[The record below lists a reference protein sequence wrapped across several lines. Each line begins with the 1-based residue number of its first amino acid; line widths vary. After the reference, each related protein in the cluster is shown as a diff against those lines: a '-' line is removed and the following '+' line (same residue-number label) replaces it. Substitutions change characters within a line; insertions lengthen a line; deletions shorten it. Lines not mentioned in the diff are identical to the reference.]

1 MIARFVSSSFAL
13 SAPNRFTRDNPKS
26 TQPTDAQHAESVLTH
41 TSSAMIGKPFRPPSF
56 VRRTPSTDEPPAKKR
71 RTSPDAPAIASIRNA
86 PVDRKPL
93 LTVSNPAATP
103 QPLPEDTNERYYT
116 VLWRKYTNKK
126 HKNWD
131 GDGVLA
137 VKGGYGTLT
146 DSNTGKELGRGACNR
161 PLLAGSALSLGG
173 KELEIDSIIKRD
185 DYMSGRTFLGAVA
198 SAPAQPIKR
207 AEPSYKPLVA
217 AKGLTTGPKKTVRT
231 LSDNVGTEDDLV
243 MNRKPATAGKVFK
256 TPLLSSTVLP
266 RTNSSV
272 PQPRHDPGQPKALIM
287 KRPSSCPKGKQ
298 IVDVVVDPVLSKHL
312 RDHQREGVQFLYECV
327 MGMRCEG
334 EGAIMADEMGLGKT
348 LQTITLLWTLMKQN
362 PVYESPPVITKALIV
377 CPAGLVDNWRRE
389 FRKWLGNERI
399 GVFVADPKNKKITN
413 FTMGKAYN
421 VMIIGY
427 EMLRTVQEEMQK
439 GTIDIVIAD
448 EGHRLKTA
456 NNKAMQAI
464 QSLNTERRIILSG
477 TPLQNDLGEFY
488 TAIDFVNPGLLGQRS
503 AFKRTFEGPIVRS
516 RQPDASESE
525 LEKGEARWKELV
537 SLTSRFMI
545 RRTAEVLTKYLPPKT
560 EHIVFCRPTAAQAAA
575 YRAILT
581 SPIFAVA
588 LGNTDMALQ
597 LISVLKKICN
607 SPALLKS
614 KKDADDTP
622 SEMLQS
628 LLPLIPPKVL
638 NSNASSAK
646 LRVLDSLIHRIYTT
660 TQEKVVIVSN
670 YTQTLDMIERLLVSL
685 SYTYCRLDG
694 STPAKNRQALV
705 EKFNRS
711 SQKNYFAFLLSA
723 KSGGMGL
730 NLIGA
735 SRIVL
740 FDIDWNPATD
750 LQAMS
755 RIHRDGQKL
764 PCKIYRFMIQGGLD
778 EKIYQRQIMKMGL
791 ANAVVD
797 NKASAS
803 SFSREELKD
812 LFRLDERETCQTH
825 DLLGCNCD
833 CRGFLEAP
841 IDPLTEIKEEEE
853 EAEDEDDLPLR
864 GFGAASQVDIEDQ
877 EERIRSRR
885 KAKQPKLTMLMEYRH
900 IDPKHLRE
908 EGAEEV
914 DLVGDGDEDARGN
927 SVDSDA
933 VALAVDDD
941 VFLDLLKEKDSRVG
955 FVLTK
960 SSS

>member
-1 MIARFVSSSFAL
+1 
-13 SAPNRFTRDNPKS
+13 
-26 TQPTDAQHAESVLTH
+26 
-41 TSSAMIGKPFRPPSF
+41 MIGKPFRPPSF
-56 VRRTPSTDEPPAKKR
+56 VRPTSSSGEPPAKKR
-71 RTSPDAPAIASIRNA
+71 RISSDVPPSRPTPGE
-86 PVDRKPL
+86 RKPL
-93 LTVSNPAATP
+93 IAVENPAP
-103 QPLPEDTNERYYT
+103 PPSPSPDPNEQYYT
-116 VLWRKYTNKK
+116 VLWRKYTTKKNKT
-126 HKNWD
+126 WD

-137 VKGGYGTLT
+137 IIGAFATLT
-146 DSNTGKELGRGACNR
+146 DSDTGKELGRGACNR
-161 PLLAGSALSLGG
+161 PLLPGSALSLGG
-173 KELEIDSIIKRD
+173 KELEIDSVIRKEE
-185 DYMSGRTFLGAVA
+185 YLSGRIFLGGTA
-198 SAPAQPIKR
+198 APPAEPKR
-207 AEPSYKPLVA
+207 AKPGYKPLA
-217 AKGLTTGPKKTVRT
+217 AGKGKARQTSESLLGRKTKGKDGGEVDKNDEY
-231 LSDNVGTEDDLV
+231 SDLAAEF
-243 MNRKPATAGKVFK
+243 KPASSGKHFK
-256 TPLLSSTVLP
+256 TPLLSTTVVP
-266 RTNSSV
+266 RTNSSA
-272 PQPRHDPGQPKALIM
+272 PQPRHDPNQANALVM
-287 KRPSSCPKGKQ
+287 RRPASCPKGKQ
-298 IVDVVVDPVLSKHL
+298 IVDVVVDPVLGKFL

-362 PVYESPPVITKALIV
+362 PIYESTPVVTKALIV

-399 GVFVADPKNKKITN
+399 GVFVADGKNRRISN
-413 FTMGKAYN
+413 FTMGKSYN
-421 VMIIGY
+421 IMIVGY
-427 EMLRTVQEEMQK
+427 EMLRVVQEELKK
-439 GTIDIVIAD
+439 GKIDIVVAD

-477 TPLQNDLGEFY
+477 TPLQNDLGEFF

-516 RQPDASESE
+516 RQPDASEPE

-537 SLTSRFMI
+537 SLTSQFMI
-545 RRTAEVLTKYLPPKT
+545 RRTAEVLSKYLPPKT
-560 EHIVFCRPTAAQAAA
+560 EHIVFCKPTPAQAAA
-575 YRAILT
+575 YRSILG
-581 SPIFAVA
+581 SPVFTVA

-597 LISVLKKICN
+597 LINVLKKVCN

-628 LLPLIPPKVL
+628 LLPLIPPNVL
-638 NSNASSAK
+638 NSNSSSAK

-660 TQEKVVIVSN
+660 TEEKIVIVSN
-670 YTQTLDMIERLLVSL
+670 YTMTLDMIERLLVSL
-685 SYTYCRLDG
+685 SYSYLRLDG

-705 EKFNRS
+705 EKFNKTPKKTS
-711 SQKNYFAFLLSA
+711 FAFLLSA
-723 KSGGMGL
+723 KAGGVGL

-750 LQAMS
+750 LQAMA

-764 PCKIYRFMIQGGLD
+764 PCKVYRFLVQGGLD
-778 EKIYQRQIMKMGL
+778 EKIYQRQVMKMGL

-825 DLLGCNCD
+825 DLLGCTCD
-833 CRGFLEAP
+833 CKGSPEVKLE
-841 IDPLTEIKEEEE
+841 PLEVVEDE
-853 EAEDEDDLPLR
+853 EDEDDVPLLR
-864 GFGAASQVDIEDQ
+864 KASQVDMDEQ
-877 EERIRSRR
+877 EARIKARR
-885 KAKQPKLTMLMEYRH
+885 AAKQPKLTMLFDYRH
-900 IDPKHLRE
+900 IDTKHLRDM
-908 EGAEEV
+908 EGAPETI
-914 DLVGDGDEDARGN
+914 DLVDGGSPKMDVDEM
-927 SVDSDA
+927 
-933 VALAVDDD
+933 ALAMDDD
-941 VFLDLLKEKDSRVG
+941 VFLEVLKEPFCKVG
-955 FVLTK
+955 FVFTK

>member
-1 MIARFVSSSFAL
+1 M
-13 SAPNRFTRDNPKS
+13 
-26 TQPTDAQHAESVLTH
+26 
-41 TSSAMIGKPFRPPSF
+41 
-56 VRRTPSTDEPPAKKR
+56 
-71 RTSPDAPAIASIRNA
+71 
-86 PVDRKPL
+86 
-93 LTVSNPAATP
+93 
-103 QPLPEDTNERYYT
+103 
-116 VLWRKYTNKK
+116 
-126 HKNWD
+126 
-131 GDGVLA
+131 
-137 VKGGYGTLT
+137 LT
-146 DSNTGKELGRGACNR
+146 DSDTGRELGRGACAR
-161 PLLAGSALSLGG
+161 PLLAGSTLSLGG
-173 KELEIDSIIKRD
+173 KEIEIDSIMKKD
-185 DYMSGRTFLGAVA
+185 DYMSGRAFLGTA
-198 SAPAQPIKR
+198 SKTSTEPAKHI
-207 AEPSYKPLVA
+207 EPSHKPLVPSINSKKPTRTTSDD
-217 AKGLTTGPKKTVRT
+217 AKGITVLATGRT
-231 LSDNVGTEDDLV
+231 
-243 MNRKPATAGKVFK
+243 PATAGKNFK
-256 TPLLSSTVLP
+256 MPLLSTTVVP
-266 RTNSSV
+266 KSASSA
-272 PQPRHDPGQPKALIM
+272 PQPRHDPNQPKALVM
-287 KRPSSCPKGKQ
+287 KRPASCPKGKQ
-298 IVDVVVDPVLSKHL
+298 IVDVVVDPILGKHL

-362 PVYESPPVITKALIV
+362 PIYESPPVVKKALIV
-377 CPAGLVDNWRRE
+377 CPAGLVNNWRRE
-389 FRKWLGNERI
+389 IRKWLGNERI
-399 GVFVADPKNKKITN
+399 GIYVADSKNKRVTD
-413 FTMGKAYN
+413 FTKGKAYN

-427 EMLRTVQEEMQK
+427 EMLRNVQDEMQQ
-439 GTIDIVIAD
+439 GNIDIVIAD

-464 QSLNTERRIILSG
+464 QSLNTERRVILSG

-537 SLTSRFMI
+537 ALTSRFMI
-545 RRTAEVLTKYLPPKT
+545 RRTAEVLAKYLPPKT
-560 EHIVFCRPTAAQAAA
+560 EHIVFCKPTAAQAAA
-575 YRAILT
+575 YRAILS

-597 LISVLKKICN
+597 LINVLKKICN

-646 LRVLDSLIHRIYTT
+646 LRVLDSLVHRIYTT
-660 TQEKVVIVSN
+660 TQEKIVIVSN

-685 SYTYCRLDG
+685 SYSYSRLDG
-694 STPAKNRQALV
+694 STPAKNRQDLV
-705 EKFNRS
+705 ERFNRS
-711 SQKNYFAFLLSA
+711 SQKNSFAFLLSA
-723 KSGGMGL
+723 KSGGVGL

-750 LQAMS
+750 LQAMA

-803 SFSREELKD
+803 SFSRDELKD

-825 DLLGCNCD
+825 DLLGCECD
-833 CRGFLEAP
+833 CTGTMEIQ
-841 IDPLTEIKEEEE
+841 IDPPIEVDD
-853 EAEDEDDLPLR
+853 EDEQDDDVLPGLR
-864 GFGAASQVDIEDQ
+864 SARHVDMDEQ
-877 EERIRSRR
+877 EERLKSRR

-900 IDPKHLRE
+900 IDPKHLSDAD
-908 EGAEEV
+908 AENV
-914 DLVGDGDEDARGN
+914 DLAADGDDAERS
-927 SVDSDA
+927 SVDADA

-960 SSS
+960 STS